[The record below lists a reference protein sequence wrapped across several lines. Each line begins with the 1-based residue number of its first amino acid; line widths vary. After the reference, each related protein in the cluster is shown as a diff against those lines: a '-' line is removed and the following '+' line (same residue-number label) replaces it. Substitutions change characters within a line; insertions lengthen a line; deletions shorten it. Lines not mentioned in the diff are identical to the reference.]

1 MNPRGTR
8 RQAISFASLTAESLC
23 TTLARY
29 DIRFSNGPMVAAAC
43 LSASIADGLVALVRI
58 LDSRGQRHALTL
70 AREVIESLLEL
81 EMICVNSKFSILPLW
96 LANAQ
101 DRVQLGEQFLI
112 EVKDI
117 PYDLRTAV
125 AADIAAQTALVKM
138 LERRGVKRLD
148 VYEKFGYARVSSE
161 FWTFYWR
168 SCLSAHNDLRAL
180 ETRRLRGRHIVIG
193 ERLSNDDVREIV
205 IISASVALRVYECA
219 PKFLDVT
226 AEELLPQW
234 DLLLPGLHRIAHGDA
249 TRSV

>member
-8 RQAISFASLTAESLC
+8 RQAISFATLTAEQLC

-29 DIRFSNGPMVAAAC
+29 VTRFSKGPMVTAAC
-43 LSASIADGLVALVRI
+43 LAASIADGLVALVRV
-58 LDSRGQRHALTL
+58 LDSRGQGHALTL
-70 AREVIESLLEL
+70 AREIIESLLEL
-81 EMICVNSKFSILPLW
+81 EMICVDSDSILPLW

-101 DRVQLGEQFLI
+101 DRVQLGEQFLM
-112 EVKDI
+112 EVKDL

-125 AADIAAQTALVKM
+125 AADIAGETALLKL
-138 LERRGVKRLD
+138 LERRGVKRLG
-148 VYEKFGYARVSSE
+148 VYQKFGYARVSNE

-180 ETRRLRGRHIVIG
+180 ETRHLRGRHLVI
-193 ERLSNDDVREIV
+193 RKALSDDDVREIV
-205 IISASVALRVYECA
+205 SIGAAVALRVYECT

-226 AEELLPQW
+226 AKELLPQW
-234 DLLLPGLHRIAHGDA
+234 EPLLPGLQRITHGDV